1 MAAGVG
7 REMTNGHNSQH
18 KQLVRLAGSSQR
30 WLELERLAG
39 GTVGGSLAVLATSP
53 AGTVHPNRAN
63 VRSVVPVSSFVLIIC
78 VILEY

>member
-1 MAAGVG
+1 MEGPLAA
-7 REMTNGHNSQH
+7 
-18 KQLVRLAGSSQR
+18 
-30 WLELERLAG
+30 
-39 GTVGGSLAVLATSP
+39 LATSPASSP